1 MSSRG
6 VNTSMSLKLPSTDP
20 RYYQIAVLSLLVGY
34 GTTTLGFGIRLENA
48 LAIVCTALTTQYLA
62 TRMLTSGRFD
72 ALSAIITSLSL
83 TLLFRTDV
91 TALAAAAGC
100 IAIASKFL
108 IRVRGKHVFN
118 PANIAIVAL
127 MFGSERAWISSG
139 QWGST
144 ALSAVLLV
152 GLGLLVLTRAKRSET
167 TIGFLAAFSALLFA
181 RALWL
186 GDPISIP
193 LHQLQNGALL
203 VFAFFMISDPK
214 TTPDTAIGRLVYATL
229 VAILAYTIQFAQFIP
244 NGPILALAF
253 AAPCVPIID
262 LLLGGR
268 RYDWRRPA
276 TAATSRKGVFN
287 A

>member
-1 MSSRG
+1 
-6 VNTSMSLKLPSTDP
+6 MSLKLPFTDP
-20 RYYQIAVLSLLVGY
+20 RYYQIAVLSALVLY
-34 GTTTLGFGIRLENA
+34 GTSTLGFGVRLENA

-62 TRMLTSGRFD
+62 TRMLTPGRFD

-91 TALAAAAGC
+91 TAIAALAGC

-167 TIGFLAAFSALLFA
+167 TIAFLLSFGTLLFA

-193 LHQLQNGALL
+193 LHQVQNGALL

-214 TTPDTAIGRLVYATL
+214 TTPDTALGRVVYAGL
-229 VAILAYTIQFAQFIP
+229 VAALAYIIQFVLFIP
-244 NGPILALAF
+244 NGPIIALAF
-253 AAPCVPIID
+253 AAPCVPVID
-262 LLLGGR
+262 LLLKGR
-268 RYDWRRPA
+268 RYDWRYPS
-276 TAATSRKGVFN
+276 AAGPIRKGAIN

>member
-1 MSSRG
+1 MR
-6 VNTSMSLKLPSTDP
+6 LQLPFADP
-20 RYYQIAVLSLLVGY
+20 RYYQIVVLSLLVVY
-34 GTTTLGFGIRLENA
+34 GSTTLDFGIRWQNA
-48 LAIVCTALTTQYLA
+48 LAIVGTALFTQYAA
-62 TRMLTSGRFD
+62 TKLLTTGRFD
-72 ALSAIITSLSL
+72 CLSAIITSLSL

-91 TALAAAAGC
+91 TTLAALAAC

-108 IRVRGKHVFN
+108 VRVRGKHLFN

-127 MFGSERAWISSG
+127 MFGSDRAWISSG
-139 QWGST
+139 QWGSA

-167 TIGFLAAFSALLFA
+167 TIGFLVAFGALLFA

-186 GDPISIP
+186 GDPMSIP

-214 TTPDTAIGRLVYATL
+214 TTPDTAVGRLVYASL
-229 VAILAYTIQFAQFIP
+229 VAGLAYIIQFVLFIP
-244 NGPILALAF
+244 NGAVIALAF
-253 AAPCVPIID
+253 AAPCVPVID

-268 RYDWRRPA
+268 RYDWRHPSA
-276 TAATSRKGVFN
+276 VHTTRKGAIN